1 MIYKIDGVEF
11 KTDKNL
17 SILQAIEKKNNE
29 KIYIAAIVNGE
40 VKDLNYILSNNDEIH
55 LISKYSNI
63 GKQIYSSSLSMIL
76 ILAIKEVLGDVR
88 VNVEYS
94 IGNGLY
100 VSIKDYIV
108 SRKDVDLIDK
118 KMKKYIKSDIPINK
132 ERVSSD
138 VAINLFRSEGY
149 TEKIELIE
157 TLDLEY
163 VDIYLVGG
171 RAFSF
176 DKPLAPKTS
185 FMNEYRLLSYY
196 PGIMIQYPNEKGDE
210 NSEFVEQV
218 SLTKMYS
225 SSKNWTELM
234 GIKYA
239 GNLNRAIL
247 EGRMD
252 NLILVNET
260 FYNNQ
265 LANCAKDIID
275 NNMQI
280 VLIAGPSSSGKTT
293 TAKKLAIQLAVYG
306 KNTFIISTD
315 DYFIDR
321 DKTPINEFGHKDY
334 ENVTAIDLD
343 QLNKDLLGLLE
354 GEEIELPSYNF
365 IKGRREKS
373 NKKIKLND
381 GILIIEG
388 THSLNPLLSKYI
400 PEKIKYKIYVSAL
413 TQINIDSH
421 NRISSSDSRLI
432 RRIVRDKNYRGY
444 TPIETIE
451 TWNNVRRGEKE
462 YIFPFQENADFYMD
476 TSLIYEFNALK
487 NEAIEALDSI
497 DKSSKYYYK
506 SRDLK
511 KLLTNFIGIEDLSII
526 TKDSILREFIGE

>member
-1 MIYKIDGVEF
+1 MIYKIDGIEY
-11 KTDKNL
+11 KTDKSLN
-17 SILQAIEKKNNE
+17 ILQAIEKKNKE

-40 VKDLNYILSNNDEIH
+40 VKDLNHKLSNNDEIY
-55 LISKYSNI
+55 LVSKYSNI

-76 ILAIKEVLGDVR
+76 ILAVKEVLGDVN

-100 VSIKDYIV
+100 ISIKDYV
-108 SRKDVDLIDK
+108 VNRKDVDLIDQ
-118 KMKKYIKSDIPINK
+118 KMKEYIESAHPINK

-138 VAINLFRSEGY
+138 IAINLFKAEGY
-149 TEKIELIE
+149 SEKIELIE
-157 TLDLEY
+157 TLDLDY
-163 VDIYLVGG
+163 IDLYLVGG

-176 DKPLAPKTS
+176 DKPLAPNTS
-185 FMNEYRLLSYY
+185 FMNDYKLLAYY
-196 PGIMIQYPNEKGDE
+196 PGIIIQYPSEKGDE
-210 NSEFVEQV
+210 DSEFVEQV

-225 SSKNWTELM
+225 SSKKWTELM
-234 GIKYA
+234 GVKYA
-239 GNLNRAIL
+239 GNLNKAIL

-265 LANCAKDIID
+265 LAKCAKDVID

-293 TAKKLAIQLAVYG
+293 TAEKLAIQLAVYG

-321 DKTPINEFGHKDY
+321 DKTPVNEFGYKDY
-334 ENVTAIDLD
+334 ENVNAIDLD
-343 QLNKDLLGLLE
+343 QLNKDLLDLLE

-365 IKGRREKS
+365 IKGKREKS
-373 NKKIKLND
+373 DKKIKLDD
-381 GILIIEG
+381 GILIIEVI
-388 THSLNPLLSKYI
+388 HSLNPVLSKYI
-400 PEKIKYKIYVSAL
+400 PEKNKYKIYVSAL
-413 TQINIDSH
+413 TQINVDSH

-451 TWNNVRRGEKE
+451 SWDNVRRGERK

-497 DKSSKYYYK
+497 DKSSKCYYK

-511 KLLTNFIGIEDLSII
+511 KLLNNFIGIEDL
-526 TKDSILREFIGE
+526 